1 LWYTLAQKD
10 ERWESRAVLDVVGA
24 GNLAPAFPREHA
36 SRLFFSPLLSAAHKL
51 DNSFWL
57 EVIMKKFFARAI
69 VAFAL
74 VFAVTVPVLADT
86 IRLKDGSV
94 IRGQIVSFKNEQFTI
109 LVGGGSRG
117 RKSQITV
124 YMEDVESID
133 FDSSGNASN
142 TESANSQTYQQPS
155 NPPYQPPVN
164 QQPVNTQPTNNQPTN
179 NQPVNTSTQPSTNPN
194 PTFFPVNV
202 KVRADNASNG
212 WTNSGLVVRRG
223 QRLRITA
230 NGRVSLGGGRFATP
244 DGMANLPDRDKLMK
258 NSPTGGLICVIGD
271 DNDDFIFIG
280 RSRDFVAQKDGVLFL
295 GVNEGNLSDNTGTF
309 DVVIEAEALNSR
321 PD

>member
-1 LWYTLAQKD
+1 
-10 ERWESRAVLDVVGA
+10 
-24 GNLAPAFPREHA
+24 
-36 SRLFFSPLLSAAHKL
+36 
-51 DNSFWL
+51 
-57 EVIMKKFFARAI
+57 MKKFLVRGV

-74 VFAVTVPVLADT
+74 VFAVTVPALADT

-109 LVGGGSRG
+109 MVGGGSRG

-124 YMEDVESID
+124 YMEDVESIE
-133 FDSSGNASN
+133 FDSNGSASN
-142 TESANSQTYQQPS
+142 QDNGNSQTSQQPS

-164 QQPVNTQPTNNQPTN
+164 QQPVNQTSTQPTNPQPTNTTTQPTNNN
-179 NQPVNTSTQPSTNPN
+179 N
-194 PTFFPVNV
+194 PTFFPINL

-230 NGRVSLGGGRFATP
+230 NGRINLGAGRFTAP
-244 DGMANLPDRDKLMK
+244 DGLPNIPDRDKLMR
-258 NSPTGGLICVIGD
+258 NQPTGGLICVIGD

-280 RSRDFVAQKDGVLFL
+280 KSRDFVAQRDGVLFL
-295 GVNEGNLSDNTGTF
+295 GVNEGNLADNSGTF
-309 DVVIEAEALNSR
+309 DVVVEAEALNSR

>member
-1 LWYTLAQKD
+1 
-10 ERWESRAVLDVVGA
+10 
-24 GNLAPAFPREHA
+24 
-36 SRLFFSPLLSAAHKL
+36 
-51 DNSFWL
+51 
-57 EVIMKKFFARAI
+57 MKKFLARAV
-69 VAFAL
+69 VALAV
-74 VFAVTVPVLADT
+74 VFAVTLPALADT

-94 IRGQIVSFKNEQFTI
+94 IRGQIISFKNEQFTI

-133 FDSSGNASN
+133 FDSNGAGSGQDSN
-142 TESANSQTYQQPS
+142 NSQVYQQPS
-155 NPPYQPPVN
+155 QPPYQPPT
-164 QQPVNTQPTNNQPTN
+164 QQPVNNSSNGGPVLSQPTNSSTQGTS
-179 NQPVNTSTQPSTNPN
+179 TSTQTSANPS

-223 QRLRITA
+223 QRLRINA
-230 NGRVSLGGGRFATP
+230 NGRVNLGGGRSSTA
-244 DGMANLPDRDKLMK
+244 DGLPNIPDRDKLMR
-258 NSPTGGLICVIGD
+258 NQPTGGLIAVIGD

-280 RSRDFVAQKDGVLFL
+280 HSRDFVAQRDGVLFL
-295 GVNEGNLSDNTGTF
+295 GVNEGNLADNSGAF